1 MELQVG
7 LRAGLSLCFP
17 DEFDL
22 LVSGI
27 LILGKTLRHLFFPVL
42 LDEIFDIPAAQMCR
56 KRENNWAGIVS
67 AKRHQ
72 RQMKG
77 RH

>member
-7 LRAGLSLCFP
+7 LRAGMSPCFP

-27 LILGKTLRHLFFPVL
+27 LILGKTLQHIFL
-42 LDEIFDIPAAQMCR
+42 LLLYEMFDIPAAQMCR

-72 RQMKG
+72 RQIKG